1 MPHRFSIY
9 VEDEKF
15 LERLRQHKPATLSL
29 SSFLG
34 YCAEKYLDSL
44 DSVVSLPAYRVGS
57 EDTICVDDSV
67 SNEQKHTQGKAPKKD
82 FQTVSLI
89 EERDG
94 EKEDGVGRE
103 SEGNPRKEEKR
114 KGVFVFAKSIPSELE
129 WCRKELLE
137 FWNEKGGKKSQ
148 QAGTYLCNQL
158 IKLAEKYGER
168 VVLDQLELATA
179 KGFDSI
185 SVRNYE
191 MFGLESNKPQNKT
204 EIDWE
209 ALDKVSL
216 F

>member
-1 MPHRFSIY
+1 M
-9 VEDEKF
+9 
-15 LERLRQHKPATLSL
+15 
-29 SSFLG
+29 
-34 YCAEKYLDSL
+34 
-44 DSVVSLPAYRVGS
+44 
-57 EDTICVDDSV
+57 
-67 SNEQKHTQGKAPKKD
+67 
-82 FQTVSLI
+82 
-89 EERDG
+89 
-94 EKEDGVGRE
+94 
-103 SEGNPRKEEKR
+103 
-114 KGVFVFAKSIPSELE
+114 FAKSIPNDLE

-148 QAGTYLCNQL
+148 QAATYLCNQL

-191 MFGLESNKPQNKT
+191 MFGLESNKPKNKT
-204 EIDWE
+204 EIDWD

>member
-1 MPHRFSIY
+1 MN
-9 VEDEKF
+9 
-15 LERLRQHKPATLSL
+15 
-29 SSFLG
+29 
-34 YCAEKYLDSL
+34 SL
-44 DSVVSLPAYRVGS
+44 DTAANLPAYRVGA
-57 EDTICVDDSV
+57 EDTVCV
-67 SNEQKHTQGKAPKKD
+67 SNSVYNKQKLTHEEIPSGNFLNSSTPLEQD
-82 FQTVSLI
+82 
-89 EERDG
+89 RDRG
-94 EKEDGVGRE
+94 ESVGRE
-103 SEGNPRKEEKR
+103 SEGNPRKGGKG
-114 KGVFVFAKSIPSELE
+114 KGVFVFAKSIPNDLE

-148 QAGTYLCNQL
+148 QAATYLCNQL

-191 MFGLESNKPQNKT
+191 MFGLESNKPKNKT
-204 EIDWE
+204 EIDWD

>member
-1 MPHRFSIY
+1 MSHRFSIY
-9 VEDEKF
+9 IEDEKF

-34 YCAEKYLDSL
+34 YCAEQYLNGL
-44 DSVVSLPAYRVGS
+44 DTAANLPAYCVGA
-57 EDTICVDDSV
+57 EDTIHVDDSV
-67 SNEQKHTQGKAPKKD
+67 YSKQKLAQEESPRKN

-89 EERDG
+89 GERDG
-94 EKEDGVGRE
+94 DKEDGVGRE

-114 KGVFVFAKSIPSELE
+114 KGIFVFAKSIPSELE
-129 WCRKELLE
+129 WCRNELLE

-191 MFGLESNKPQNKT
+191 MFGLESNKPKNKT
-204 EIDWE
+204 EIDWD